1 LRRRTP
7 AGECS
12 AAEAQPARSTAQFA
26 DDTARLDLADAVDP
40 IPALPRTARR
50 ADAIIAAS
58 CSVAFAVVA
67 TWISQT
73 RAVPAI
79 DRHIH
84 VWVLIHR
91 SSWNTDIARTL
102 RWGGMSET
110 VLPALL
116 VIGTGAARGRLASR
130 LKSGAGLTVIASAG
144 IYTET
149 RINALIDRVRPP
161 VADWAG
167 PAAGPSFP
175 SGHATAAT
183 LFAVCC
189 AWALMA
195 RVPAGWPRRATC
207 AAAALYAVVLGWSRI
222 WLGVHWPTD
231 VLGGFL
237 FSVAWTSGI
246 MAALRAWRPR
256 PLAGRRRADRHG
268 RQRSDCGE

>member
-1 LRRRTP
+1 MRRRTR

-12 AAEAQPARSTAQFA
+12 IEDARPVAKLV
-26 DDTARLDLADAVDP
+26 DDNAGLDLADAVDP
-40 IPALPRTARR
+40 IPVLPRTARR
-50 ADAIIAAS
+50 ANAMISAS

-67 TWISQT
+67 TWISQSH
-73 RAVPAI
+73 AVPAI

-84 VWVLIHR
+84 AWVLIHR
-91 SSWNTDIARTL
+91 SSRNIDIARTL
-102 RWGGMSET
+102 RWGGMTEI

-116 VIGTGAARGRLASR
+116 VIGTAAARGRLSSR
-130 LKSGAGLTVIASAG
+130 LKSGAGLTVIASTG

-149 RINALIDRVRPP
+149 WVNALIDRVRPP

-167 PAAGPSFP
+167 PAGGPSFP
-175 SGHATAAT
+175 SGHTTAAT

-195 RVPAGWPRRATC
+195 RVPAGWPSRATW

-237 FSVAWTSGI
+237 FSVAWTSAI
-246 MAALRAWRPR
+246 MAALAARAWRPR
-256 PLAGRRRADRHG
+256 PLAGRRPMDRQE
-268 RQRSDCGE
+268 RQRPDCGE